1 MIIYILYY
9 SVWTACCLLYTL
21 FPINIYPPLS
31 LKVLAIIYGLP
42 LLGGLIQSPF
52 PVLTCRAKKL
62 PRMNNLSQV
71 MSLFFLIWLFI
82 SCIELVSAKSLPI
95 FSLGSNNYAEY
106 GTKGIGG
113 FLNAL
118 GLVFA
123 PYYFYVFV
131 CSKRFRSLLPV
142 ITLLSYQILALRRG
156 HVVSFGAVIF
166 FSSYMMS
173 TNKKLYYILGP
184 LLALGAIVFFGVSGD
199 LRGNVNPFFGLYSG
213 ETADVLYLLPSGFT
227 WFLAYFTGPVGNL
240 SASLD
245 PLLENCDNYFYPLWQ
260 LMPSPI
266 KSFFGLSELGCQGVE
281 LINISMN
288 VGTYLMGILQS
299 SVFAPFSL
307 AIIIYAIRSSC
318 AAHRRAPS
326 ILSASAISILAYCT
340 LASVF
345 SESYFLPTYA
355 LSVVILLYLS
365 RSPYLVVRQ

>member
-9 SVWTACCLLYTL
+9 FVWILCCLLYTL
-21 FPINIYPPLS
+21 FPIDIYPPLS
-31 LKVLAIIYGLP
+31 LRVLATIFVLP

-52 PVLTCRAKKL
+52 PVLTYRPRKFPRMKKL
-62 PRMNNLSQV
+62 SHV
-71 MSLFFLIWLFI
+71 MRTFFMIWLAI
-82 SCIELVSAKSLPI
+82 SCLELITARSLPI
-95 FSLGSNNYAEY
+95 FSLGSNNYADY

-123 PYYFYVFV
+123 PYYFHIFL
-131 CSKRFRSLLPV
+131 CSKRFKALLPV
-142 ITLLSYQILALRRG
+142 ILLLSYQILTLRRG

-166 FSSYMMS
+166 FSSYMIS
-173 TNKKLYYILGP
+173 SNKRLYYILAP
-184 LLALGAIVFFGVSGD
+184 LLALATIVFFGILGD

-213 ETADVLYLLPSGFT
+213 QTAEVLSSLPSGFT

-245 PLLENCDNYFYPLWQ
+245 LLLENCDNYFYPLWQ

-266 KSFFGLSELGCQGVE
+266 KSFFGLSELSCQGVE
-281 LINISMN
+281 LLNVSMN
-288 VGTYLMGILQS
+288 VGTYLMGVMQS

-307 AIIIYAIRSSC
+307 SIIIYAVRCSC
-318 AAHRRAPS
+318 AAHKRSPS

-345 SESYFLPTYA
+345 SESFFLPTYA
-355 LSVVILLYLS
+355 LSVVALLHLS
-365 RSPYLVVRQ
+365 RSQYSAVS